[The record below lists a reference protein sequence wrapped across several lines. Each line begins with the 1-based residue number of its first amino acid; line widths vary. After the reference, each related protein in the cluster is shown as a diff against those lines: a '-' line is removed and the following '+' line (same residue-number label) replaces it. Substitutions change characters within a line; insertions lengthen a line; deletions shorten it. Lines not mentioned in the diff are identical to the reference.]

1 VNALET
7 LIAEAV
13 TRRLSGAGRIT
24 ALTLGA
30 EDADITVELNGQP
43 APVNFRAEG
52 LRWSVQG
59 DDFRLTFV
67 AARCSLPWLHALLQ
81 AWAEKTGRT
90 VTFRDE
96 LKFLPLKLRLRRA
109 D

>member
-1 VNALET
+1 MNALES
-7 LIAEAV
+7 LIAEAA
-13 TRRLSGAGRIT
+13 TRRLGGAGKVT

-30 EDADITVELNGQP
+30 EDVAVTVELDGQP
-43 APVNFRAEG
+43 APVSFRAEG

-81 AWAEKTGRT
+81 VWAEKTGRT

>member
-1 VNALET
+1 MNALET
-7 LIAEAV
+7 LIAEAA
-13 TRRLSGAGRIT
+13 TRRLGGAGRVT
-24 ALTLGA
+24 ALTLGD
-30 EDADITVELNGQP
+30 EDVDVTVELDGQP
-43 APVNFRAEG
+43 APVSFRAEG

-59 DDFRLTFV
+59 GDFRLSFA

-81 AWAEKTGRT
+81 AWAEKIGRT
-90 VTFRDE
+90 VTFRDG

>member
-1 VNALET
+1 MNALET

-24 ALTLGA
+24 ALTLGT

-52 LRWSVQG
+52 LRWSVVG
-59 DDFRLTFV
+59 ADFRVTFT
-67 AARCSLPWLHALLQ
+67 AAHCSLPWLHTLLQ
-81 AWAEKTGRT
+81 AWAEKSART
-90 VTFRDE
+90 VTFRDD

>member
-1 VNALET
+1 MNALET

-13 TRRLSGAGRIT
+13 TRRLGGAGRVT
-24 ALTLGA
+24 ALTLGT
-30 EDADITVELNGQP
+30 EDADITLELDGQP

-59 DDFRLTFV
+59 GDFRLTFA
-67 AARCSLPWLHALLQ
+67 AARCSLPWLHALVQ

-90 VTFRDE
+90 VTFPDE
-96 LKFLPLKLRLRRA
+96 LRFLPLKLRLRRA